1 MNADSAFPATAFSL
15 HPGGQI
21 SNVDAKFHRA
31 LSVCRVT
38 AHDPGHYS
46 PRLQNANLEHIAA
59 VSHALGRAVQ
69 AVTESLPQRTRRI
82 TWGVVHGKHSPDRVF
97 DLPEHASIAGALT
110 SFPMHIRIPALSF
123 AILGLVASTLAPCW
137 AKGSHSPPIILRD
150 VRVIDGNGGP
160 PLEHADILITGSK
173 ITAINAQA
181 DGAGQ
186 PDAQAATRNAIKP
199 PPNTI
204 IIKLSGKTV
213 LPGLISNHSHLGL
226 VKGTTVSGNNITRAN
241 ILRQLRQYTAY
252 GVTTVTSLGLNL
264 KPLYDLQP
272 QAHSGAT
279 RTADLFGA
287 DRGFGA
293 PGGAPDGAPPVSMGL
308 LENQVYRPSTPEEAR
323 SQVRETAQR
332 HPDLLKIWVDDMRGR
347 FKAKM
352 NPEVYKAVIDEAH
365 ANGLRVAAHVYYLED
380 AKQLVGDGVDIL
392 AHGVR
397 DKAVDSDFTQSI
409 KGRGAW
415 YVPTLGLDESFY
427 IYAEHP
433 EWLQQ
438 VFFRRSL
445 QPSVAT
451 QLNDPAWRAKV
462 LADTKT
468 VAAAKQALATN
479 MKNVKALFDAGVN
492 VGFGTDS
499 GASPLRIAGFAEH
512 RELKLL
518 TDAGLTPL
526 QAIQTATKNAATL
539 LHLDDRGVIAPGKLA
554 DLLVVDGD
562 PSKDISAVDNIQSV
576 WRRGRK
582 VADARWFKPRP
593 PKKPA

>member
-1 MNADSAFPATAFSL
+1 
-15 HPGGQI
+15 
-21 SNVDAKFHRA
+21 
-31 LSVCRVT
+31 
-38 AHDPGHYS
+38 
-46 PRLQNANLEHIAA
+46 
-59 VSHALGRAVQ
+59 
-69 AVTESLPQRTRRI
+69 
-82 TWGVVHGKHSPDRVF
+82 
-97 DLPEHASIAGALT
+97 
-110 SFPMHIRIPALSF
+110 
-123 AILGLVASTLAPCW
+123 
-137 AKGSHSPPIILRD
+137 
-150 VRVIDGNGGP
+150 
-160 PLEHADILITGSK
+160 
-173 ITAINAQA
+173 
-181 DGAGQ
+181 
-186 PDAQAATRNAIKP
+186 
-199 PPNTI
+199 
-204 IIKLSGKTV
+204 
-213 LPGLISNHSHLGL
+213 
-226 VKGTTVSGNNITRAN
+226 
-241 ILRQLRQYTAY
+241 
-252 GVTTVTSLGLNL
+252 
-264 KPLYDLQP
+264 
-272 QAHSGAT
+272 
-279 RTADLFGA
+279 
-287 DRGFGA
+287 
-293 PGGAPDGAPPVSMGL
+293 MGL

-397 DKAVDSDFTQSI
+397 DKAVDSDFIQSI

-415 YVPTLGLDESFY
+415 YIPTLGLDESFY

-445 QPSVAT
+445 QPSVAA
-451 QLNDPAWRAKV
+451 QLNDAAWRAKV

-492 VGFGTDS
+492 IGFGTDS